1 MTLFGM
7 CVVDVYLLHKE
18 CSGCDEPPNTFFWKL
33 AAELIDQTTT
43 RSHQLQL
50 TKTTPAGLKRPP
62 EDESPPSGIGL
73 HVTPTRVTKL
83 TKTKQPTHDGVPV
96 FKQGVRKVQQCC
108 TVCGEHV
115 SWTCSH
121 CRDKD
126 RKPLHVHHPQHKPQC
141 WRTHKTKNHD
151 GPDADLEGTQL
162 FDI

>member
-1 MTLFGM
+1 MA
-7 CVVDVYLLHKE
+7 CVLLVRTCFTRNALDVMNH
-18 CSGCDEPPNTFFWKL
+18 PTRFFWKV

-43 RSHQLQL
+43 RSRQVPSQL

-73 HVTPTRVTKL
+73 CVTPTKVTKP
-83 TKTKQPTHDGVPV
+83 TKTKRPTHDGVPV
-96 FKQGVRKVQQCC
+96 VQQGVRKVQQRC

-126 RKPLHVHHPQHKPQC
+126 GKPLHVHHPQHKPQC
-141 WRTHKTKNHD
+141 WRTHKMKCHD

-162 FDI
+162 LGI